1 VSALLEIASLGV
13 TYRTGGAD
21 VHAVTDVSLTMA
33 RGERVGVI
41 GESGSGKSVMARSIL
56 RLDDPRRTRFAP
68 GARITLAGHDVLA
81 MPERAVHALRGETA
95 GIIFQNPMHALN
107 PAFTVGAQMHA
118 VLRAHRDTGRQARR
132 AVIESA
138 LAAVDLPRPGEMLGR
153 YPHELSGGQRQRVL
167 VAQSVL
173 CEPRLVIA
181 DEPTSALDVTAQDR
195 VLDVLGR
202 LSAERGIAVLLITH
216 DLGVVARFCRRVN
229 VMYGGRLV
237 ESGTVETIFARPS
250 HPYTAALLGATPN
263 PRRRRKEL
271 TPIEGTQPAR
281 RGALPAGCVF
291 APRCPHATDICRA
304 ETPPLRVIDRGQL
317 VACHHAE
324 ELIRAHA

>member
-1 VSALLEIASLGV
+1 MTALLEIAALGV
-13 TYRTGGAD
+13 TFRTGGTD
-21 VHAVTDVSLTMA
+21 VHAVTDVSLTMNQ
-33 RGERVGVI
+33 GERVGVI

-68 GARITLAGHDVLA
+68 GARIALDGHEVLE
-81 MPERAVHALRGETA
+81 MPERAIHALRGETA

-118 VLRAHRDTGRQARR
+118 VLCAHRDLGRRARR
-132 AVIESA
+132 EVIEAA
-138 LAAVDLPRPGEMLGR
+138 LAAVDLPRPDAMLGR

-173 CEPRLVIA
+173 CEPALVIA

-216 DLGVVARFCRRVN
+216 DLGVVARFCERVN

-237 ESGTVETIFARPS
+237 ESGPVGTIFARPA
-250 HPYTAALLGATPN
+250 HPYTTALLAATPN
-263 PRRRRKEL
+263 PLRRRKTL

-281 RGALPAGCVF
+281 RGAVPAGCVF
-291 APRCPHATDICRA
+291 APRCPHATAICRA
-304 ETPPLRVIDRGQL
+304 ETPPLRDTDEGQR

-324 ELIRAHA
+324 ELSLAPA